1 MNNITKLKVGD
12 TVLVKCKVEAVFI
25 NSQMVMV
32 TTRDCDQGFDAYA
45 DELED
50 CSNTDCLNCVLD
62 KIRAE
67 IKEERDTWD
76 KWDDADYYYSYNK
89 CLEIIDKYKAEGSD
103 KE

>member
-12 TVLVKCKVEAVFI
+12 TILVKCKVEAVFT

-32 TTRDCDQGFDAYA
+32 TTRDCDKGFDAYA

-67 IKEERDTWD
+67 IIESAKGTMNDTR
-76 KWDDADYYYSYNK
+76 AEGLYMALNIVNK
-89 CLEIIDKYKAEGSD
+89 YMAEGS
-103 KE
+103 EE